1 MVPTTSVLVTAFNVE
16 KYIGRAIRS
25 ILNQSVDKDT
35 YEIIVIN
42 DCSVD
47 RTRFALEVFEDDI
60 LLLNNEDRLGL
71 PASLNVGIRKAR
83 GQFVVRVDGDDYVH
97 RDFIKILELHLR
109 LNEDIDAVACDYI
122 VVDDNE
128 HVIGQKNCLQDHIAC
143 GILFRIEQL
152 IDIGLYDET
161 FLCLEDQDL
170 RIRFLK
176 QFNIERVRLP
186 LYRYRRHEN
195 NMTNDA
201 SRLERYQSLLNQK
214 HEIKNG

>member
-16 KYIGRAIRS
+16 KYIGRAVRS
-25 ILNQSVDKDT
+25 ILNQSVDRNS

-71 PASLNVGIRKAR
+71 PASLNVGIRKAK

-109 LNEDIDAVACDYI
+109 LNEDIDAIACDYI
-122 VVDDNE
+122 MVDDNE
-128 HVIGQKNCLQDHIAC
+128 CVLGQKDCLTDPIAC
-143 GILFRIEQL
+143 GILFKIEQL
-152 IDIGLYDET
+152 IDIGLYDEN

-170 RIRFLK
+170 RLRFLK
-176 QFNIERVRLP
+176 KFKIERVRLP

-195 NMTNDA
+195 NMTNDKA
-201 SRLERYQSLLNQK
+201 QLEHYKTLLERK
-214 HEIKNG
+214 HEWNDV